1 MGDGGDGVGLKSNL
15 CVCLLFSQGG
25 ERERERRDIVTILF
39 EMIFVLLSLFL
50 NFCDLFFFLWRSFAV
65 LLALLCFFSFG

>member
-25 ERERERRDIVTILF
+25 ERERRDIVTILF